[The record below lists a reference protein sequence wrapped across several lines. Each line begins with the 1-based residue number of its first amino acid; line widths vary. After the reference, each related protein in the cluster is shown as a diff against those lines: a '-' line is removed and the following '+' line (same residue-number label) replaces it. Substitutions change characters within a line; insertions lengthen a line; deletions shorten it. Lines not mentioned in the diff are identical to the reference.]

1 MSDYH
6 LAEQVGFL
14 LRRAN
19 QRHTAIF
26 SEHMAGAL
34 TPTQFAAMAGL
45 LEAGEISQNELGR
58 QTAMDV
64 ATIKGVA
71 DRLRQRGLL
80 SSRRDPDDQRR
91 ILLRLT
97 DKGRKQMQTAIKS
110 AREITLKTLAPLTQ
124 KERDDL
130 LPLLQKLG

>member
-1 MSDYH
+1 MSDYL

-26 SEHMAGAL
+26 SEHMPGNL
-34 TPTQFAAMAGL
+34 TPTQFAALARL

-71 DRLRQRGLL
+71 DRLRRRNLL
-80 SSRRDPDDQRR
+80 SSRRDPSDQRR

-97 DKGRKQMQTAIKS
+97 DKGRDQVQIAIKS

-130 LPLLQKLG
+130 LPLLEKLG

>member
-1 MSDYH
+1 MSEYNLTD
-6 LAEQVGFL
+6 QVGFL

-26 SEHMAGAL
+26 SEHMAGGL
-34 TPTQFAAMAGL
+34 TPTQFAAMARL

-58 QTAMDV
+58 RTAMDV

-71 DRLRQRGLL
+71 DRLRRRGLL
-80 SSRRDPDDQRR
+80 SSRSDPDDQRR
-91 ILLRLT
+91 VLLRLT
-97 DKGRKQMQTAIKS
+97 DKGLIQLETAIET
-110 AREITLKTLAPLTQ
+110 AREITVKTLEPLTQ